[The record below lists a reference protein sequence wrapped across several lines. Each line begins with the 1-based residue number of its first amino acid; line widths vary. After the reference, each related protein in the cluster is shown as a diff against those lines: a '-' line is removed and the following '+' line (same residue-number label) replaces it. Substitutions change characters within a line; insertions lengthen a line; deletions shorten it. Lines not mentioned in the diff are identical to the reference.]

1 MNPIQMPVFGSRRAV
16 RFLPLALL
24 LAVASRADAQLA
36 VSSNDNKVLQVDG
49 VNTVVRNPRPDT
61 ATVIDLGAS
70 PPKVL
75 GEIPAP
81 GSWQAPPQSVALA
94 PDESI
99 ALVANSTR
107 IDPADASKT
116 APDDVVTVIDLKA
129 SPPAVL
135 ATLHAGR
142 GASGI
147 SINRAG
153 TLALVANR
161 NEGTVSVLTIRGKT
175 VAVAGKVDLG
185 DRDCGAALP
194 VFSPDGT
201 RAFVTRNNDH
211 KVSIL
216 SVSGTTVTY
225 TKRDISA
232 NLRPYGIE
240 ISPKGDAAYVANIGN
255 GPTGGVDTISVI
267 DLTVDPPRMVDA
279 VTVGIV
285 PEGIALS
292 PDGTLLAVNVM
303 NGSNVPKASGY
314 FHDFAVLKI
323 LRVNGTK
330 LTPLA
335 EARVP
340 GHWCEGAAWSRNQRT
355 LLVQCM
361 VEKALFVYDFDG
373 KTARVTGT
381 IKVDGGAAGIRTAPR

>member
-1 MNPIQMPVFGSRRAV
+1 MNPIQMPLFGSRRAV

-81 GSWQAPPQSVALA
+81 GSWQAPPQSVALT
-94 PDESI
+94 PDEAV

-116 APDDVVTVIDLKA
+116 TPDDVVTVIDLKA

-153 TLALVANR
+153 ALALVANR

-175 VAVAGKVDLG
+175 VMVAGKVDLG
-185 DRDCGAALP
+185 DRDCGPALP

-323 LRVNGTK
+323 LRVEGTK
-330 LTPLA
+330 LTPLT

-355 LLVQCM
+355 ILVQCM

-373 KTARVTGT
+373 KAARVTGT